1 MGYDPSRAW
10 AKGSTPDQI
19 LKIGDLQQSKY
30 LNIGQMTLRG
40 IAAKSGT
47 PIEKVPLDQVAL
59 IRNMTVEELFR
70 AYPQMRNVPLKEI
83 PFLART
89 MAEAVQN
96 PQRLRQQ
103 VLAASQKAVLQ
114 ELGQNSALEGI
125 PVLHLAQGDW
135 SGTLSQL
142 QQSQLKRILNDYPEL
157 SQLPIDKAFPIIN
170 GVIAGDWQSVSRQAL
185 RKGLDLT
192 GEELF
197 KAVPELRKMPL
208 GALPIKGL
216 SIASLPGIVDRPL
229 QTLPN
234 IAGKYVSE
242 LPGLSQTPV
251 NKLPINFALSALM
264 GDLFSRLDVA
274 YAGAVETPVVNVA
287 TGGTKDQKFKPEP
300 CHEKRCAHFEL
311 DNADGSGP
319 PGSLSG
325 KAWVE
330 GKAQKV
336 EGGKGMLRAI
346 NGGKEPTG
354 IPIWGTDEPI
364 TLSLEDIKE
373 GGKGK
378 PATARVQANFQFCID
393 VPIAGKQCSPH
404 FIPIPTPWQV
414 QEGGLMLVASIGQP
428 PAFLRREG
436 KRLQA
441 EYESQYGGGPEC
453 DPEAAVLATSTPPLV
468 ASRGKLPVGN
478 VAQQNTQRY
487 LARIAAG
494 ESSSGRRIGPNP
506 QTGAKGEYQFTPES
520 RATMIGRYG
529 LDPWSQRKQVR
540 DKAAL
545 VWIGVIGKE
554 EGVDLLGAIQRG
566 DFRLADRVL
575 GRKQYTSLP
584 GGAEQHVM
592 WLNPLNHYRYGP
604 AGKGAPM
611 RVVAQQLCASVPGGG
626 GFTQG
631 SGKAAGPINQRIRQA
646 AARSYGMDS
655 SSGPRGGREACVWAV
670 NRVLEN
676 AGLQPFST
684 DHVPTAQKQMQA
696 GRGTRINPSQA
707 KAGDIILAK
716 GYEHIGICQNDGCT
730 QTLSNSSSRASF
742 AWKSD
747 RRFQGEYDTSRY
759 LNEAPT
765 EEIWRL
771 NK

>member
-1 MGYDPSRAW
+1 M
-10 AKGSTPDQI
+10 

-47 PIEKVPLDQVAL
+47 PIERLPLDQVAL
-59 IRNMTVEELFR
+59 VRNMTVEELFR
-70 AYPQMRNVPLKEI
+70 AYPQMRRVPLREI

-103 VLAASQKAVLQ
+103 LLAASQKAVLQ
-114 ELGQNSALEGI
+114 ELGQNSALQGI
-125 PVLHLAQGDW
+125 PVLQLAQGDW
-135 SGTLSQL
+135 GGTLSKL
-142 QQSQLKRILNDYPEL
+142 QQSQLKRVLNDYPEIA
-157 SQLPIDKAFPIIN
+157 QLPIDKAFPVVN
-170 GVIAGDWQSVSRQAL
+170 GVIAGDWQSVSRQAM

-192 GEELF
+192 GEELL
-197 KAVPELRKMPL
+197 KAVPELRNMPL
-208 GALPIKGL
+208 GALPIKNL

-234 IAGKYVSE
+234 IAGKYISE

-264 GDLFSRLDVA
+264 GDLFGRLDVA
-274 YAGAVETPVVNVA
+274 YAGAVETPVGNVA

-311 DNADGSGP
+311 DNADGGGA

-330 GKAQKV
+330 GKSQKV

-373 GGKGK
+373 GGNGK
-378 PATARVQANFQFCID
+378 PATARVQANFQFCIE

-414 QEGGLMLVASIGQP
+414 QEGGLMLVASTGQP
-428 PAFLRREG
+428 PAFLRRERDG
-436 KRLQA
+436 LRPAKGHRIQS
-441 EYESQYGGGPEC
+441 EYESQYGGGSEC
-453 DPEAAVLATSTPPLV
+453 DPGAAVLATSTPPLV
-468 ASRGKLPVGN
+468 ASKGKLPAGN

-506 QTGAKGEYQFTPES
+506 QTGARGEYQFTPES
-520 RATMIGRYG
+520 RTTMIKDYG
-529 LDPWSQRKQVR
+529 LDPWSHNKQVR

-545 VWIGVIGKE
+545 VWIDLYGKE
-554 EGVDLLGAIQRG
+554 KQVNILGEIQRG
-566 DFRLADRVL
+566 NFQLADQVL
-575 GRKQYTSLP
+575 GQSQFTSLP

-604 AGKGAPM
+604 AGKGAPTP
-611 RVVAQQLCASVPGGG
+611 VTAQQQCTQLPSGGG
-626 GFTQG
+626 GPFVQG
-631 SGKAAGPINQRIRQA
+631 SGKATGRFKPPVDRPYVT
-646 AARSYGMDS
+646 SEF
-655 SSGPRGGREACVWAV
+655 GPRESPCEGCSSNHRGLDLDAAMNTPVKAPDGGRVDYTGWVSGYGNVVVIDHGNGLATMYAHLNGFKAHVGDRLSQGQAFALSGATGHGTGAHLHVEVYEGYHSGNWRSGSAV
-670 NRVLEN
+670 NPRKY
-676 AGLQPFST
+676 F
-684 DHVPTAQKQMQA
+684 
-696 GRGTRINPSQA
+696 
-707 KAGDIILAK
+707 
-716 GYEHIGICQNDGCT
+716 
-730 QTLSNSSSRASF
+730 
-742 AWKSD
+742 
-747 RRFQGEYDTSRY
+747 RF
-759 LNEAPT
+759 
-765 EEIWRL
+765 
-771 NK
+771 